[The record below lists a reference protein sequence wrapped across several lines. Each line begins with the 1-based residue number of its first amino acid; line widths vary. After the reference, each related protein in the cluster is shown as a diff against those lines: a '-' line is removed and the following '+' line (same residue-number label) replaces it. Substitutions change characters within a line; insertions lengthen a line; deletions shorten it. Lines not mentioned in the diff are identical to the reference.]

1 MNRPTYEEPY
11 FTEEHRMIADQ
22 IRQFVEK
29 EVMPFGE
36 EWEEAEQVPREPL
49 RKLGELGLLGMRHP
63 EEYGGSNLDALSSV
77 VLAEQ
82 LGYSTFGGFTA
93 TVTVHTDMASP
104 HLTRYGTDEQKQ
116 KYLPS
121 IITGETVTA
130 IAVTEPDAGS
140 DVASMRTIA
149 RRDGNHY
156 ILNGSKM
163 FITNGVYGDLVFVA
177 ARTDPDAKGSQGISM
192 FIVEKG
198 TPGFSVGRKLKK
210 TGWWCSDTAEL
221 VFEDCRLAADC
232 LLGAENKGFY
242 SIMDNFQNERLIIG
256 AICLGEASKALELTL
271 DHVRQRQAFSGTLWD
286 QQAIRQRVS
295 MLCSKLEAGRQLVYH
310 TASLD
315 AKGVDCI
322 REVSMVKAFCAEL
335 LNEVMYDCVQ
345 FHGGMGYMR
354 ETAVER
360 MSRDARVL
368 AIGGGATEV
377 MLEEVAKRI

>member
-177 ARTDPDAKGSQGISM
+177 ARTDPEAKGSQGISM

-271 DHVRQRQAFSGTLWD
+271 DHVRQRQAFNGTLWD
-286 QQAIRQRVS
+286 QQTIRQRVS

-315 AKGVDCI
+315 AKGLDCI
-322 REVSMVKAFCAEL
+322 LQVSMVKAYCAEL
-335 LNEVMYDCVQ
+335 LNEIMYDCVQ